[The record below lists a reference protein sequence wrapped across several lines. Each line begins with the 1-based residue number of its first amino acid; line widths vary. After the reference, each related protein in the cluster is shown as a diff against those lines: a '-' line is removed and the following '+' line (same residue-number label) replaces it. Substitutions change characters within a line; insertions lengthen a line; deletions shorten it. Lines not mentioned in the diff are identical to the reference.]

1 MTPINTCCG
10 TLKVKKGK
18 KNLAW
23 QFTFLLL
30 LTLSLSSTILFFLSS
45 LYPWQWHL
53 IFYFLFPRS
62 VVPCITENVCF
73 RILAKGCRHFSF
85 IPLPI
90 NNNKGVWFDIFL
102 FLFLFLSIL
111 GSFFFIF
118 NLYYCS
124 ERFLNFHNF
133 SSVILL
139 IDLTKL
145 KCKNLS
151 GATFAIVSK
160 WNIFA

>member
-10 TLKVKKGK
+10 TLKVKKGG

-62 VVPCITENVCF
+62 FIPCITENVCF
-73 RILAKGCRHFSF
+73 RILAKRCRHFSF

-102 FLFLFLSIL
+102 SLSFCFWAYRVNFS
-111 GSFFFIF
+111 SFWICAFW
-118 NLYYCS
+118 S
-124 ERFLNFHNF
+124 DRFLNFYDLIR
-133 SSVILL
+133 VIYFCL
-139 IDLTKL
+139 
-145 KCKNLS
+145 N
-151 GATFAIVSK
+151 
-160 WNIFA
+160 